1 MRIVRFVTS
10 VEAAPRWGLLT
21 FGPDGERVTPLAD
34 APYRTLGAAG
44 DYQPV
49 ADGAPIPVAEVT
61 MLPPVQPS
69 KILCVGR
76 NYAAHA
82 AELGNEVPTSP
93 LIFLKTPS
101 SLIASGDAVVYPK
114 ISQRVDHEGEL
125 AVVIGKRC
133 KHVDPARVS
142 EVIFGY
148 TVANDVTAR
157 DLQKVEDQWARA
169 KGCDTFGPIGPWV
182 DTAFDPSNR
191 RIRTLVNDELRQDS
205 NTDLMVYSIGH
216 ILAHITAGITLE
228 AGDLILTGTPAG
240 IGSVQPGDV
249 MTVEIEGLGSISNPV
264 VAE

>member
-10 VEAAPRWGLLT
+10 DADAARWGMLES
-21 FGPDGERVTPLAD
+21 GPSGEMVVPLAD
-34 APYRTLGAAG
+34 APYRTLDAAG
-44 DYQPV
+44 DYAPV
-49 ADGAPIPVAEVT
+49 VDGAPIPLADVT

-101 SLIASGDAVVYPK
+101 SLIASGDEVVYPK

-125 AVVIGKRC
+125 AVIIGKRC
-133 KHVDPARVS
+133 KHVAEADAQD
-142 EVIFGY
+142 VIFGY
-148 TVANDVTAR
+148 AVANDVTAR
-157 DLQKVEDQWARA
+157 DLQKVEDQWSRA

-182 DTAFDPSNR
+182 DTAFNPSNR
-191 RIRTLVNDELRQDS
+191 RLRALVNDELRQDS
-205 NTDLMVYSIGH
+205 NTDLMVYSIGRV
-216 ILAHITAGITLE
+216 IAHITAGITLE
-228 AGDLILTGTPAG
+228 PGDLILTGTPAG
-240 IGSVQPGDV
+240 IGPVQPGDV

>member
-10 VEAAPRWGLLT
+10 DDATPRWGMVES
-21 FGPDGERVTPLAD
+21 GPDGELVTPLAH
-34 APYRTLGAAG
+34 APYLTLDEAG
-44 DYQPV
+44 EYAPV
-49 ADGAPIPVAEVT
+49 AQGTPFPLAEAT

-101 SLIASGDAVVYPK
+101 SLIASGDEVVYPG

-133 KHVDPARVS
+133 KHVAEADAA

-148 TVANDVTAR
+148 AVANDVTAR
-157 DLQKVEDQWARA
+157 DLQKVENQWSRA

-182 DTAFDPSNR
+182 DTAFNPSNR
-191 RIRTLVNDELRQDS
+191 QLRVWVNDELRQDS
-205 NTDLMVYSIGH
+205 NTDLMVYSFGRVI
-216 ILAHITAGITLE
+216 AHITAGITLE
-228 AGDLILTGTPAG
+228 PGDLILTGTPAG
-240 IGSVQPGDV
+240 IGPVQPGDV
-249 MTVEIEGLGSISNPV
+249 MTVEIEGLGRIANPV